1 MIQANELRMGNLVY
15 KSLKSGQGRTVINPI
30 GCQDIVRIFEDIG
43 SFNYAPIPLTE
54 DILIKCGFEH
64 GVIERSLSIEL
75 GNDTILYDDLSC
87 DRMYIMQEMEGE
99 RPDCMSIPQDIKYLH
114 QLQNLYF
121 ALTQKELTIKL

>member
-1 MIQANELRMGNLVY
+1 MNANELRIGNLVY

-54 DILIKCGFEH
+54 DILLKCGFEIRKY
-64 GVIERSLSIEL
+64 GLSKDYYIGINEITKDWL
-75 GNDTILYDDLSC
+75 FYIVWLNDFEYPFYMNGRHQVKC
-87 DRMYIMQEMEGE
+87 
-99 RPDCMSIPQDIKYLH
+99 LH

>member
-1 MIQANELRMGNLVY
+1 MNANELRIGNLVY

-43 SFNYAPIPLTE
+43 SFNYAPIPITE
-54 DILIKCGFEH
+54 DILLKCGFEYDFISYNLH
-64 GVIERSLSIEL
+64 FGIDWHNGVLRFSQ
-75 GNDTILYDDLSC
+75 GKGKTIFLPC
-87 DRMYIMQEMEGE
+87 TH
-99 RPDCMSIPQDIKYLH
+99 LH

>member
-1 MIQANELRMGNLVY
+1 MNANELRIGNMVY

-43 SFNYAPIPLTE
+43 SFNYAPIPITE
-54 DILIKCGFEH
+54 DILLKCGFEYDFISYNLH
-64 GVIERSLSIEL
+64 FGIDWHNGVLRFSQ
-75 GNDTILYDDLSC
+75 GKGQTIFLPC
-87 DRMYIMQEMEGE
+87 TH
-99 RPDCMSIPQDIKYLH
+99 LH

>member
-1 MIQANELRMGNLVY
+1 MTSNELRIGNMVY

-54 DILIKCGFEH
+54 DILLKCGFVKVDDFFVLKIIDYGELA
-64 GVIERSLSIEL
+64 IESYFSIFI
-75 GNDTILYDDLSC
+75 GNDGRDLGFC
-87 DRMYIMQEMEGE
+87 TNANI
-99 RPDCMSIPQDIKYLH
+99 CNHLH

-121 ALTQKELTIKL
+121 ALTQEELTIKL

>member
-1 MIQANELRMGNLVY
+1 MTSNELRIGNMVY

-54 DILIKCGFEH
+54 DILLKCGATSVIFTRNNEISSFDIGDLMFEKEEN
-64 GVIERSLSIEL
+64 GYCVFGSEW
-75 GNDTILYDDLSC
+75 TI
-87 DRMYIMQEMEGE
+87 GK
-99 RPDCMSIPQDIKYLH
+99 PFHHLH

>member
-1 MIQANELRMGNLVY
+1 MIQANELRIGNAINNSVNGVIVIDAHYMLDRLQGLV
-15 KSLKSGQGRTVINPI
+15 
-30 GCQDIVRIFEDIG
+30 EG
-43 SFNYAPIPLTE
+43 SDTPIPLTE

-64 GVIERSLSIEL
+64 GVIECSLSIEL

-121 ALTQKELTIKL
+121 ALTGNEIIVDLSK

>member
-1 MIQANELRMGNLVY
+1 MISNELRIGNMVY

-43 SFNYAPIPLTE
+43 SFNYAPIPITE
-54 DILIKCGFEH
+54 DILLKCGFEYDFISYNLH
-64 GVIERSLSIEL
+64 FGIDWHNGVLRFSQ
-75 GNDTILYDDLSC
+75 GKGQTIFLPC
-87 DRMYIMQEMEGE
+87 TH
-99 RPDCMSIPQDIKYLH
+99 LH

>member
-1 MIQANELRMGNLVY
+1 MNANELRIGNLVY

-43 SFNYAPIPLTE
+43 SFNYAPIPITE
-54 DILIKCGFEH
+54 DILLKCGFEYDFISYNLH
-64 GVIERSLSIEL
+64 FGIDWHNGVLRFSQ
-75 GNDTILYDDLSC
+75 GKGQTIFLPC
-87 DRMYIMQEMEGE
+87 TH
-99 RPDCMSIPQDIKYLH
+99 LH